1 MKKHIALTFDDGP
14 NTDITPQ
21 VLEKLKK
28 YGTPAAF
35 FLVGDNITPE
45 SAEVSRAAFGQGC
58 EICSHSRTHSVMTEL
73 SPEEIRAE
81 IEFTDNK
88 IREITGIA
96 PRFFRPPY
104 IAVNDVML
112 DVIDKIFIAGIGA
125 EDWLDEVTAEMRA
138 EKILA
143 QAKNGSIILLHDM
156 RGNSKTVAALDI
168 IIPALLNDGFEFL
181 TVSEL
186 FAAEGVEP
194 KRGIIYSNVLQT
206 DMYWRR

>member
-14 NTDITPQ
+14 NTETTPR
-21 VLEKLKK
+21 VLEKLGK
-28 YGTPAAF
+28 YGIPASF
-35 FLVGDNITPE
+35 FLVGDNITAE
-45 SAEVSRAAFGQGC
+45 SAEVSRAAFGKGC
-58 EICSHSRTHSVMTEL
+58 EICSHSRTHSVMPEL
-73 SPEEIRAE
+73 TAEQIRAE
-81 IEFTDNK
+81 IEFTDSK
-88 IREITGIA
+88 IKEITGAA

-112 DVIDKIFIAGIGA
+112 DNIDKIFIAGIGA

-156 RGNSKTVAALDI
+156 QGNSRTVAALDL
-168 IIPALLNDGFEFL
+168 IIPALQNDGYEFL

-186 FAAEGVEP
+186 FAAEGIEP
-194 KRGIIYSNVLQT
+194 KRGVIYSNVLQKE
-206 DMYWRR
+206 MY

>member
-14 NTDITPQ
+14 NTETTPL

-28 YGTPAAF
+28 YDIPAVF

-45 SAEVSRAAFGQGC
+45 SAKISRAAFGHGC
-58 EICSHSRTHSVMTEL
+58 EICSHSRTHTAMPEL
-73 SPEEIRAE
+73 TAEEIRAE
-81 IEFTDNK
+81 IEFTDSK
-88 IREITGIA
+88 IKEITGTA

-112 DVIDKIFIAGIGA
+112 DNIDKIFIAGIGA

-143 QAKNGSIILLHDM
+143 QVKNGSIILLHDM
-156 RGNSKTVAALDI
+156 RGNSKTVAALDL
-168 IIPALLNDGFEFL
+168 IIPALLNDGYEFL

-186 FAAEGVEP
+186 FTAEGINP

-206 DMYWRR
+206 EMY

>member
-14 NTDITPQ
+14 NTETTPQ
-21 VLEKLKK
+21 VLEKLRK
-28 YGTPAAF
+28 YGIPATF
-35 FLVGDNITPE
+35 FLVGNNITPE
-45 SAEVSRAAFGQGC
+45 SAEVSRAAFEYGC
-58 EICSHSRTHSVMTEL
+58 ELCGHSRTHSVMTEL
-73 SPEEIRAE
+73 TAEQIRAE
-81 IEFTDNK
+81 TEFTDNK
-88 IREITGIA
+88 IKEITGAA

-104 IAVNDVML
+104 IAVSDVML
-112 DVIDKIFIAGIGA
+112 DNIDKIFIAGIGA

-143 QAKNGSIILLHDM
+143 QAENGSIILLHDM
-156 RGNSKTVAALDI
+156 QGNSKTVAALDL
-168 IIPALLNDGFEFL
+168 IIPALLNGGYEFL

-206 DMYWRR
+206 EMY

>member
-14 NTDITPQ
+14 NTDTTPR

-28 YGTPAAF
+28 YGIPAAF

-45 SAEVSRAAFGQGC
+45 SAEVSRAAFGHGC
-58 EICSHSRTHSVMTEL
+58 ELCSHSRTHTAMTEL
-73 SPEEIRAE
+73 TAEEIRAE
-81 IEFTDNK
+81 TEFTDSK
-88 IREITGIA
+88 IKEITGTA
-96 PRFFRPPY
+96 SRFFRPPY
-104 IAVNDVML
+104 IAVNNVML
-112 DVIDKIFIAGIGA
+112 DTIDKIFIAGIGA

-156 RGNSKTVAALDI
+156 RGNSRTVSALDL
-168 IIPALLNDGFEFL
+168 IIPALLNDGYEFL

-186 FAAEGVEP
+186 FTAEGVAP

-206 DMYWRR
+206 EIY

>member
-14 NTDITPQ
+14 NTDTTPQ

-28 YGTPAAF
+28 YGIPAAF
-35 FLVGDNITPE
+35 FLVGDNITAE
-45 SAEVSRAAFGQGC
+45 SAKISRAAFGHGC
-58 EICSHSRTHSVMTEL
+58 EICSHSRSHSVMTEL
-73 SPEEIRAE
+73 TAGQIRAE
-81 IEFTDNK
+81 TEFTDKK
-88 IREITGIA
+88 IKEITGSA

-156 RGNSKTVAALDI
+156 QGNSQTVVALDL
-168 IIPALLNDGFEFL
+168 IIPALLNDGYEFL

-186 FAAEGVEP
+186 FAAEGIKP

-206 DMYWRR
+206 EMY

>member
-1 MKKHIALTFDDGP
+1 MKKYIALTFDDGP
-14 NTDITPQ
+14 NTETTPQ
-21 VLEKLKK
+21 VLEKLRK
-28 YGTPAAF
+28 YGIHAAF
-35 FLVGDNITPE
+35 FLVGNNITPE
-45 SAEVSRAAFGQGC
+45 SAGVSRAAFELGC
-58 EICSHSRTHSVMTEL
+58 EICSHSRSHSVMTEL
-73 SPEEIRAE
+73 TAEQIRAE
-81 IEFTDNK
+81 TEFTDNK
-88 IREITGIA
+88 IKEITGAA

-112 DVIDKIFIAGIGA
+112 DNIDKIFIAGIGA

-143 QAKNGSIILLHDM
+143 QAENGSIILLHDM
-156 RGNSKTVAALDI
+156 QGNSKTVAALDL
-168 IIPALLNDGFEFL
+168 IIPALLNGGYEFL

-206 DMYWRR
+206 EMY

>member
-14 NTDITPQ
+14 NTETTPQ
-21 VLEKLKK
+21 VLEKLEK
-28 YGTPAAF
+28 YGIPASF
-35 FLVGDNITPE
+35 FLVGDNITHE

-58 EICSHSRTHSVMTEL
+58 EICSHSRTHSAMPEL
-73 SPEEIRAE
+73 TAEQIRAE
-81 IEFTDNK
+81 IEFTDGK
-88 IREITGIA
+88 IREITGAA

-112 DVIDKIFIAGIGA
+112 DNIDKIFIAGIGA

-156 RGNSKTVAALDI
+156 RGNSKTVAALDL
-168 IIPALLNDGFEFL
+168 IIPALQNDGYEFL

-186 FAAEGVEP
+186 FAAEGIEP
-194 KRGIIYSNVLQT
+194 KRGVIYSNVLQT
-206 DMYWRR
+206 EMY

>member
-14 NTDITPQ
+14 NTETTPQ
-21 VLEKLKK
+21 VLGKLRK
-28 YGTPAAF
+28 YGIPAAF
-35 FLVGDNITPE
+35 FLVGNNITPE
-45 SAEVSRAAFGQGC
+45 SAEVSRAAFELGC
-58 EICSHSRTHSVMTEL
+58 ELCGHSRSHSVMTEL
-73 SPEEIRAE
+73 TAGEIRAE
-81 IEFTDNK
+81 TEFTDNK
-88 IREITGIA
+88 IKEITGAA

-156 RGNSKTVAALDI
+156 RGNSQTVAALDL
-168 IIPALLNDGFEFL
+168 IIPALLNGGYEFL

-186 FAAEGVEP
+186 FAAEGIEP
-194 KRGIIYSNVLQT
+194 RRGIIYSNVLQT
-206 DMYWRR
+206 EMY

>member
-14 NTDITPQ
+14 NTETTPQ
-21 VLEKLKK
+21 VLKKLEK
-28 YGTPAAF
+28 YGIPASF
-35 FLVGDNITPE
+35 FLVGDNITAE

-58 EICSHSRTHSVMTEL
+58 EICSHSRTHSAMPEL
-73 SPEEIRAE
+73 TAEQIRAE
-81 IEFTDNK
+81 IEFTDGK
-88 IREITGIA
+88 IREITGAA

-112 DVIDKIFIAGIGA
+112 DNIDKIFIAGIGA

-156 RGNSKTVAALDI
+156 QGNSKTVAALDLM
-168 IIPALLNDGFEFL
+168 IPALHNDGYEFL

-186 FAAEGVEP
+186 FAAEGIEP

-206 DMYWRR
+206 EMY

>member
-14 NTDITPQ
+14 NTETTPQ
-21 VLEKLKK
+21 VLEKLRK
-28 YGTPAAF
+28 YGIHAAF
-35 FLVGDNITPE
+35 FLVGNNITPE
-45 SAEVSRAAFGQGC
+45 SAGVSRAAFEFGC
-58 EICSHSRTHSVMTEL
+58 EICGHSRSHSVMTEL
-73 SPEEIRAE
+73 TAGEIRAE
-81 IEFTDNK
+81 TEFTDNK
-88 IREITGIA
+88 IKEITGAA

-143 QAKNGSIILLHDM
+143 QAENGSIILLHDM
-156 RGNSKTVAALDI
+156 TGNSQTVAALDL
-168 IIPALLNDGFEFL
+168 IIPALLNGGYEFL

-186 FAAEGVEP
+186 FAAEGIEP
-194 KRGIIYSNVLQT
+194 KRSIIYSNVLQT
-206 DMYWRR
+206 GMY

>member
-14 NTDITPQ
+14 NTETTPQ
-21 VLEKLKK
+21 VLEKLEK
-28 YGTPAAF
+28 YGIPASF
-35 FLVGDNITPE
+35 FLVGDNITAE
-45 SAEVSRAAFGQGC
+45 SAEVSRAAFGHGC
-58 EICSHSRTHSVMTEL
+58 EICSHSRTHSAMPEL
-73 SPEEIRAE
+73 TAEQIRAE
-81 IEFTDNK
+81 IEFTDGK
-88 IREITGIA
+88 IREITGAA

-112 DVIDKIFIAGIGA
+112 DNIDKIFIAGIA
-125 EDWLDEVTAEMRA
+125 AKDWLDEVTAEMRA

-156 RGNSKTVAALDI
+156 QGNSKTVAALDLM
-168 IIPALLNDGFEFL
+168 IPALQNDGYEFF

-186 FAAEGVEP
+186 FAAEGIEP

-206 DMYWRR
+206 EMY